1 MSWTRRRVLSLPAA
15 GAATP
20 WSAIAETAPD
30 LWAIA
35 GDHVKLAQQS
45 RREEKLW
52 GRIGGNEAE
61 LASARMLAR
70 QLKSAGLREVHTEPF
85 SFHAHRFED
94 WTLTAGGATLQS
106 AMPAPFD
113 ARFPTETEAAVS
125 SFTAD
130 ESWASGQGKWIL
142 LTGGGGATAMLPVR
156 EKLLYQKAVAAG
168 AAGLVFPVPSP
179 PEIRLQAVVPVDKPY
194 TLLDERYPDGRRPI
208 PCFAVDTPDMARLA
222 AASRLRCAIR
232 YQKRTAQSA
241 LNTVARLPGPPGRNV
256 LLFAHLDGFFS
267 GACDN
272 ASGLATLVG
281 LAHRLTRTP
290 AASRKAAFWLLGEAA
305 HHDSGAGI
313 RAFYSD
319 RRRFSELTDLVLIEH
334 VDAVDSPEGRKW
346 GWPAPLNNRRVAYV
360 GPQGWPD
367 VERNLQSLV
376 RESKLMTA
384 DARIE
389 KACIADLFVNCG
401 QKPSFSLIQSPPFY
415 HTNLDTLDRISR
427 AGIDNAVDFH
437 LRLLRAIGALV

>member
-1 MSWTRRRVLSLPAA
+1 MAA
-15 GAATP
+15 A
-20 WSAIAETAPD
+20 TAPD
-30 LWAIA
+30 LWEIA
-35 GDHVKLAQQS
+35 GGHVKLAEQS
-45 RREEKLW
+45 RRKEKLW

-61 LASARMLAR
+61 LASARLLAR
-70 QLKSAGLREVHTEPF
+70 QLRSAGLREVRIEPF
-85 SFHAHRFED
+85 AFEAHRFED
-94 WTLTAGGATLQS
+94 WALIAGAAALES

-113 ARFPTETEAAVS
+113 ARFPAETEAAVS
-125 SFTAD
+125 SLTAD
-130 ESWASGQGKWIL
+130 ESWESGRGKWIL
-142 LTGGGGATAMLPVR
+142 LSGGGGTTALLPVR

-168 AAGLVFPVPSP
+168 AAGFVFPVPSP

-208 PCFAVDTPDMARLA
+208 PCFAIDSRDAARVA
-222 AASRLRCAIR
+222 AEPRLRCTIR
-232 YQKRTAQSA
+232 YQPRTALSA
-241 LNTVARLPGPPGRNV
+241 SNTVARLSGPAGRNV
-256 LLFAHLDGFFS
+256 LLFAHLDAFFS

-281 LAHRLTRTP
+281 LAHRLARTP
-290 AASRKAAFWLLGEAA
+290 AASRKATFWFLGEAA

-313 RAFYSD
+313 RAFYAD
-319 RRRFSELTDLVLIEH
+319 RPRLSALTDLILIEH
-334 VDAVDSPEGRKW
+334 VDALDSEEGRRW

-367 VERNLQSLV
+367 VERDLPRLV
-376 RESKLMTA
+376 RESRLMTA

-427 AGIDNAVDFH
+427 AGIANAVQFH
-437 LRLLRAIGALV
+437 LGLLRTIGALG

>member
-1 MSWTRRRVLSLPAA
+1 MLSLPAA
-15 GAATP
+15 AAALP
-20 WSAIAETAPD
+20 RRAIAAPALD
-30 LWAIA
+30 LWAVA
-35 GDHVKLAQQS
+35 GDHVKLAERS
-45 RREEKLW
+45 RGKEKLW

-61 LASARMLAR
+61 LASAKLLGR
-70 QLKSAGLREVHTEPF
+70 QLKSAGLREVRTEPF
-85 SFHAHRFED
+85 VFQAHRFRD
-94 WTLTAGGATLQS
+94 WSVTAGKTVLES

-113 ARFPTETEAAVS
+113 ARFPLNTEAPVVS
-125 SFTAD
+125 LSAD
-130 ESWASGQGKWIL
+130 ESWESGRGKWIL
-142 LTGGGGATAMLPVR
+142 LRGGGGTTAMLPVR

-168 AAGLVFPVPSP
+168 AAGFIFPVPSP
-179 PEIRLQAVVPVDKPY
+179 MEIRLQSIVPVDKPY

-208 PCFAVDTPDMARLA
+208 PCFAIDTAD
-222 AASRLRCAIR
+222 ASRLTAAPKLRSAIE
-232 YQKRTAQSA
+232 YQPRSEQSG
-241 LNTVARLPGPPGRNV
+241 LNTVARLPGPPERNV

-281 LAHRLTRTP
+281 LAHRLARTP
-290 AASRKAAFWLLGEAA
+290 AASRKATFWFLGEAA

-313 RAFYSD
+313 RAFYTD
-319 RRRFSELTDLVLIEH
+319 RSRYSALTDLILIEH
-334 VDAVDSPEGRKW
+334 VDALDSDEGKKW

-360 GPQGWPD
+360 GPKGWPE
-367 VERNLQSLV
+367 VERDLPRLV

-427 AGIDNAVDFH
+427 TGIENAVQFH
-437 LRLLRAIGALV
+437 MELLGTIGALG